1 VVFGRRKPVESLCEH
16 RPVESKGEAMN
27 DEIDKP
33 PFPRHRVYYTAL
45 KFAIMAAGL
54 LLALYVFGFV
64 WSL

>member
-1 VVFGRRKPVESLCEH
+1 
-16 RPVESKGEAMN
+16 MN

-33 PFPRHRVYYTAL
+33 PFPRHRIYYTAL